1 MPEYP
6 SELGQ
11 TACASVKTFYIT
23 FW

>member
-1 MPEYP
+1 MPEYL